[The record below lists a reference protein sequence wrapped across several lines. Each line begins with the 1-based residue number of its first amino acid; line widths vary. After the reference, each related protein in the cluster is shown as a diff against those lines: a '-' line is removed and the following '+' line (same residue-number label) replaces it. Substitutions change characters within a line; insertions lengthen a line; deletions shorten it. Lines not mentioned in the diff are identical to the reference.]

1 MPSCYHFFHAIG
13 HVNLPAK
20 KKKEGSFS
28 LFLLQLNLC
37 NPQWISSNLYLSDDV
52 QPQSPEPPTEPSPN
66 LGSSSTWSFGGL
78 VKTLASKSESVIES
92 YRKDFEELGSGLK
105 KETEIIKSVVSRA
118 VTDSLDTGASV
129 AQEKLESVGQAI
141 DDIGSSVWKSTA
153 QIISHGKD
161 TFLSPSD
168 DYDSDP
174 ENSRNRKL
182 NINSNSVNEKRYS
195 RFEMQIRAL
204 QLSRITYCAEPEDLE
219 DYGNWKL
226 GINLED
232 KRGEIEDLL
241 NENSDVQDIFREVES
256 NEFEYKRYWSNY
268 FYKLSELIKA
278 EEARAKL
285 VKRAISGEEGEDLSW
300 DIDEDDEGGE
310 GGNVDNSDVS
320 IISTQHS
327 MAEEEGWDEI
337 EEIRCSDDNK
347 GDNVVGSTSR
357 VDLCKRLSVAEEGE
371 DLSWDIDDEEE
382 DQPVK
387 A

>member
-1 MPSCYHFFHAIG
+1 MDFFKI
-13 HVNLPAK
+13 V
-20 KKKEGSFS
+20 F
-28 LFLLQLNLC
+28 
-37 NPQWISSNLYLSDDV
+37 SDDV
-52 QPQSPEPPTEPSPN
+52 QPQRPDPPTEPSPN

-105 KETEIIKSVVSRA
+105 KETEIIRSVASRA
-118 VTDSLDTGASV
+118 VTDSLDIGASV
-129 AQEKLESVGQAI
+129 AQEKLELVGQAI

-174 ENSRNRKL
+174 ENSRNKKL

-204 QLSRITYCAEPEDLE
+204 QSSRTTYCTEPDDLE

-241 NENSDVQDIFREVES
+241 NENSAVQDIFREVES

-268 FYKLSELIKA
+268 FCKLSKLIKA

-285 VKRAISGEEGEDLSW
+285 VKRAISGEEDEDLSW
-300 DIDEDDEGGE
+300 DIDEDDEGVE
-310 GGNVDNSDVS
+310 GGNVDSEKKEHDLREDSEECSKKDEDKVSSCKDSDVS

-337 EEIRCSDDNK
+337 EEIRSSNDNK

-357 VDLCKRLSVAEEGE
+357 IDLCKRLSVAEEEE
-371 DLSWDIDDEEE
+371 DLTWDIDDEEE

>member
-1 MPSCYHFFHAIG
+1 MDFFKF
-13 HVNLPAK
+13 VFVRRL
-20 KKKEGSFS
+20 
-28 LFLLQLNLC
+28 
-37 NPQWISSNLYLSDDV
+37 
-52 QPQSPEPPTEPSPN
+52 
-66 LGSSSTWSFGGL
+66 
-78 VKTLASKSESVIES
+78 KTLASKSESVIES

-182 NINSNSVNEKRYS
+182 NINN
-195 RFEMQIRAL
+195 
-204 QLSRITYCAEPEDLE
+204 
-219 DYGNWKL
+219 
-226 GINLED
+226 
-232 KRGEIEDLL
+232 
-241 NENSDVQDIFREVES
+241 VQDIFREVES

-285 VKRAISGEEGEDLSW
+285 VKRAISGEEDEDLSW

-310 GGNVDNSDVS
+310 GGNVDSEKNDVS

-337 EEIRCSDDNK
+337 EEIRSSDDNK

>member
-1 MPSCYHFFHAIG
+1 MDFFKF
-13 HVNLPAK
+13 V
-20 KKKEGSFS
+20 F
-28 LFLLQLNLC
+28 
-37 NPQWISSNLYLSDDV
+37 SDDV
-52 QPQSPEPPTEPSPN
+52 QPQSPDPPIQPSPN

-105 KETEIIKSVVSRA
+105 KETEIIRSVASRA
-118 VTDSLDTGASV
+118 VTDSLDTGASI

-174 ENSRNRKL
+174 ENSRNR
-182 NINSNSVNEKRYS
+182 I
-195 RFEMQIRAL
+195 
-204 QLSRITYCAEPEDLE
+204 DLE

-241 NENSDVQDIFREVES
+241 NENSAVQDIFREVES

-268 FYKLSELIKA
+268 FYKLSKLIKA

-285 VKRAISGEEGEDLSW
+285 VKRAILGEEDEDLSW

-310 GGNVDNSDVS
+310 GGNVDSEKKEDDLSEDDDKCLKKDEDKVSSCKDSDVS

-337 EEIRCSDDNK
+337 EEIRSSDGNK

>member
-1 MPSCYHFFHAIG
+1 MDFFKF
-13 HVNLPAK
+13 V
-20 KKKEGSFS
+20 F
-28 LFLLQLNLC
+28 
-37 NPQWISSNLYLSDDV
+37 SDDV
-52 QPQSPEPPTEPSPN
+52 QPQSPDPPTEPSPN
-66 LGSSSTWSFGGL
+66 LGSSYTWSFGGL

-105 KETEIIKSVVSRA
+105 KETEIIRS
-118 VTDSLDTGASV
+118 
-129 AQEKLESVGQAI
+129 AI

-241 NENSDVQDIFREVES
+241 NEISAVQDVFREVES

-268 FYKLSELIKA
+268 FYKLSKLIKA

-285 VKRAISGEEGEDLSW
+285 VRRAISGEEDEDLSW
-300 DIDEDDEGGE
+300 DIDEDDGGGD

-320 IISTQHS
+320 IILTQHS

-337 EEIRCSDDNK
+337 EEIWSSDDNK

-357 VDLCKRLSVAEEGE
+357 VDLCKRLTVAEEGE
-371 DLSWDIDDEEE
+371 ALSWDIDDEEE

>member
-1 MPSCYHFFHAIG
+1 
-13 HVNLPAK
+13 
-20 KKKEGSFS
+20 
-28 LFLLQLNLC
+28 
-37 NPQWISSNLYLSDDV
+37 
-52 QPQSPEPPTEPSPN
+52 PEPPTEPSPN

-92 YRKDFEELGSGLK
+92 YRKDFEELGSRLK

-241 NENSDVQDIFREVES
+241 NENSAVQDIFREVES

-268 FYKLSELIKA
+268 FYKLT
-278 EEARAKL
+278 
-285 VKRAISGEEGEDLSW
+285 ISGEEDKDLSW

-310 GGNVDNSDVS
+310 DDDECLKKDEDKVSSCKDSDVS

-327 MAEEEGWDEI
+327 MAEEE
-337 EEIRCSDDNK
+337 

>member
-1 MPSCYHFFHAIG
+1 MDFFKF
-13 HVNLPAK
+13 V
-20 KKKEGSFS
+20 F
-28 LFLLQLNLC
+28 
-37 NPQWISSNLYLSDDV
+37 SDDV
-52 QPQSPEPPTEPSPN
+52 QPQSPDPPTEPSPN

-78 VKTLASKSESVIES
+78 VKSLASKSESVIES

-105 KETEIIKSVVSRA
+105 KETEIIRSVASRA

-141 DDIGSSVWKSTA
+141 VDIGSSVWKSTA
-153 QIISHGKD
+153 QIISHGED

-204 QLSRITYCAEPEDLE
+204 QLSRTTYCAEPEDLE

-241 NENSDVQDIFREVES
+241 NENSAVQDIFREVES

-268 FYKLSELIKA
+268 FYKLSKLIKA

-285 VKRAISGEEGEDLSW
+285 VKRAISGEEDEDLSW

-310 GGNVDNSDVS
+310 GGNVDSEKEEDDLSEDDDECLKKDEDKVSSCKDSDVS

-337 EEIRCSDDNK
+337 EEIRSSDDNK
-347 GDNVVGSTSR
+347 EDNVVGSTSR

>member
-1 MPSCYHFFHAIG
+1 MDFFKF
-13 HVNLPAK
+13 VFVRRL
-20 KKKEGSFS
+20 
-28 LFLLQLNLC
+28 
-37 NPQWISSNLYLSDDV
+37 
-52 QPQSPEPPTEPSPN
+52 
-66 LGSSSTWSFGGL
+66 
-78 VKTLASKSESVIES
+78 KTLASKSESVIES

-182 NINSNSVNEKRYS
+182 NINSNSVNEKRY
-195 RFEMQIRAL
+195 
-204 QLSRITYCAEPEDLE
+204 
-219 DYGNWKL
+219 
-226 GINLED
+226 
-232 KRGEIEDLL
+232 
-241 NENSDVQDIFREVES
+241 
-256 NEFEYKRYWSNY
+256 WSNY

-285 VKRAISGEEGEDLSW
+285 VKRAISGEEDEDLSW

-310 GGNVDNSDVS
+310 GGNVDNDDECLKKDEDKVSSCKDSDVS

-337 EEIRCSDDNK
+337 EEIRSSDDNK